1 MKLVTE
7 DEIEFIETLYH
18 DLFHFKKRDRS
29 YEVKIIETDL
39 IAPIKLKLLK
49 WVESKLKLKLNSYD
63 QKIMI
68 MRYNENDY
76 FLRHTDDDYAWG
88 KNRYLVTGFHLND
101 DYEGGDYIV
110 YNPYYLIE
118 KEIGVP
124 YVFESKTEHE
134 VKKVTKGTRRS
145 VIMFINHEDV
155 IVKEKNN
162 LI

>member
-1 MKLVTE
+1 MKIV
-7 DEIEFIETLYH
+7 DKNEIEFIETLYL
-18 DLFHFKKRDRS
+18 DLFYFKKRDRS
-29 YEVKIIETDL
+29 YEVKIVETDL
-39 IAPIKLKLLK
+39 IIPIKLKLLK
-49 WVESKLKLKLNSYD
+49 WVESKLNLKLNSYD

>member
-1 MKLVTE
+1 
-7 DEIEFIETLYH
+7 
-18 DLFHFKKRDRS
+18 
-29 YEVKIIETDL
+29 
-39 IAPIKLKLLK
+39 
-49 WVESKLKLKLNSYD
+49 
-63 QKIMI
+63 
-68 MRYNENDY
+68 
-76 FLRHTDDDYAWG
+76 
-88 KNRYLVTGFHLND
+88 LND